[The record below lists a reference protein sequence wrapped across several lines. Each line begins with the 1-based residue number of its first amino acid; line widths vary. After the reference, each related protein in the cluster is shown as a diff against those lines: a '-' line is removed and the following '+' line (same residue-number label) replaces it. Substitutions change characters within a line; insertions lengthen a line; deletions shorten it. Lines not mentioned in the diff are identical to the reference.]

1 MLQAVRATYD
11 GKNFVPDENLNLS
24 EGQKAVVTILDGVE
38 PLRSNDESVDAYL
51 AKLRKER
58 ALNLNDYMGVGE
70 KMFASTEEID
80 NYIKELRNDDRF

>member
-11 GKNFVPDENLNLS
+11 GKNFVPDEVLNLA
-24 EGQKAVVTILDGVE
+24 EGQKAVVAILDGVK

>member
-24 EGQKAVVTILDGVE
+24 EGQKAVVTILDGVK

>member
-11 GKNFVPDENLNLS
+11 GKNFVPDENLNLA
-24 EGQKAVVTILDGVE
+24 EGQKAVVAILDGVK